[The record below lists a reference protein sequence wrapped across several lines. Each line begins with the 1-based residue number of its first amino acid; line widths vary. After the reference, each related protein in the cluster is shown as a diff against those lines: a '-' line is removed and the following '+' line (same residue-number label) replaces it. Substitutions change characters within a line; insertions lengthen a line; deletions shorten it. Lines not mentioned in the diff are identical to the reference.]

1 MTRAA
6 PTRYLRNNAKMAK
19 KYGGGGKKIW
29 PLPRRGAGVTRG
41 RSPRDENFGDFGP
54 DFFAFRLFF
63 TPLAT
68 GTAHTFV
75 AKSPPFRIY
84 YATAGRAQ
92 NKRPS
97 TLTIM
102 DAIFYRATSG
112 QFFACGDP

>member
-19 KYGGGGKKIW
+19 KYGGGGKKFGRCPDEGPGSRGGGAPAKKILAILARIFSHFAYF
-29 PLPRRGAGVTRG
+29 LPHWHWAHCSHFRRQI
-41 RSPRDENFGDFGP
+41 
-54 DFFAFRLFF
+54 
-63 TPLAT
+63 
-68 GTAHTFV
+68 
-75 AKSPPFRIY
+75 PPIRIY